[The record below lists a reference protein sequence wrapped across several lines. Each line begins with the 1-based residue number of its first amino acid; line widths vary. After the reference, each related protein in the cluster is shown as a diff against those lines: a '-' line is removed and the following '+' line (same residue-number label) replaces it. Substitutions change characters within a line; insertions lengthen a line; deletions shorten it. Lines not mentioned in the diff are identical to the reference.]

1 MLPAILDRAGPL
13 PASHPR
19 DREPLVAGQIYVA
32 PPDRHLLLHA
42 NSIRVTRGPWEN
54 GYRPSIDALFRS
66 AARWYGPRVI
76 AVVLSGAL
84 DDGAAGVAAVQEHG
98 GMVLVQDPREAEVP
112 DMPVRAIERAD
123 SASVLPVSE
132 IAQAIN
138 ASVARAVP
146 PVPPPPGSYE
156 IAELDVQQGV
166 RREPEDLAGVPAGL
180 VCPDCSGALF
190 EIDDATVLRFRCR
203 VGHAWTAEALGGAHG
218 RMLEEALWTAVRIL
232 EDDQQVQSRNRAAD
246 QMVTRQSQRE
256 DAIKL
261 LRSAL
266 SEVVPIAPAE
276 DELEAEEEAEF
287 HGDAS

>member
-1 MLPAILDRAGPL
+1 MERVERGRVNFIEGSRFPARIVVVGASAGGVPALTRLVQSISSDLPSSVLIVLHVPPRGRSVLPAILDRAGPL

-156 IAELDVQQGV
+156 I
-166 RREPEDLAGVPAGL
+166 
-180 VCPDCSGALF
+180 
-190 EIDDATVLRFRCR
+190 
-203 VGHAWTAEALGGAHG
+203 
-218 RMLEEALWTAVRIL
+218 
-232 EDDQQVQSRNRAAD
+232 
-246 QMVTRQSQRE
+246 
-256 DAIKL
+256 
-261 LRSAL
+261 
-266 SEVVPIAPAE
+266 
-276 DELEAEEEAEF
+276 
-287 HGDAS
+287 